1 MFRVK
6 RVKANYVQEIGLLE
20 LDIDQNATRVLIQ
33 NRENQDVIWH
43 SPVTN
48 NPIISITT
56 PLQYTVDPLLMVTIF
71 DDGKNGAPPQFNAET
86 VDRVQA
92 SLPGTGE

>member
-1 MFRVK
+1 MYKLK
-6 RVKANYVQEIGLLE
+6 RIRANYVQNLGVLE
-20 LDIDQNATRVLIQ
+20 LDLDPNATRVLVQ
-33 NRENQDVIWH
+33 NRDDLSVVWH
-43 SPVTN
+43 APVTV
-48 NPIISITT
+48 NPTVTITT
-56 PLQYTVDPLLMVTIF
+56 PLKYTIDPLLTVTIF

>member
-1 MFRVK
+1 MYKLKKVPPY
-6 RVKANYVQEIGLLE
+6 YVQNLGVLE
-20 LDIDQNATRVLIQ
+20 LDLDSSSTRVLVQ
-33 NRENQDVIWH
+33 NRNDLSVVWH
-43 SPVTN
+43 APVTE
-48 NPIISITT
+48 NPTVTITT
-56 PLQYTVDPLLMVTIF
+56 PLKYTVDPLLTVTIF

>member
-33 NRENQDVIWH
+33 DRENQDVIWH

-48 NPIISITT
+48 NPIITITT
-56 PLQYTVDPLLMVTIF
+56 PLQYAVDPLLMVTIF
-71 DDGKNGAPPQFNAET
+71 DDGKDPVPPQFNAET
-86 VDRVQA
+86 IDRVQA
-92 SLPGTGE
+92 ALPGTIE